1 MDLNERKMQI
11 LKSIIDE
18 YIDKGEPVG
27 SKHLVEYGNI
37 SLSPATIRNEMS
49 ELEEMGYLD
58 KPHTS
63 AGRIPSN
70 AAYRIY
76 VEQLMENY
84 RLNVEELSLLNE
96 LSRFKMEKMDKLVSR
111 VGRVISEITNCA
123 SVAMM
128 TSKERLSVKRFD
140 TVLIDE
146 NSFLLVMILP
156 DGNVKSEHI
165 KTPLPINAKA
175 LECIKSALNELLC
188 EVSLSEVALPT
199 MLELEKRFGIYSPL
213 VNVVVRAAYE
223 TVCGEKTQDV
233 KIDGITNLLSYP
245 EFKDIGKVKNLLSLV
260 EEKHDSIKNIF
271 SAGTDT
277 EENDKQFKVYIGEEN
292 NIEELSDA
300 SVVYCSMPVGNGQSA
315 VIGIIGPK
323 RMDYRK
329 VIGALKTLSETLSDN
344 TPLLTSDNTKE

>member
-1 MDLNERKMQI
+1 MDLNERKMRI

-128 TSKERLSVKRFD
+128 TSPKKHRVSRYDV
-140 TVLIDE
+140 VLIDE
-146 NSFLLVMILP
+146 RSFLLVMVLP
-156 DGNVKSEHI
+156 DGSVKSEHI
-165 KTPLPINAKA
+165 RTELSIDAKA
-175 LECIKSALNELLC
+175 VDCIKSALNELLC

-199 MLELEKRFGIYSPL
+199 VLELEKRFGVYSSL
-213 VNVVVRAAYE
+213 VNVVVRTAFEA
-223 TVCGEKTQDV
+223 VCSEKTDEV

-245 EFKDIGKVKNLLSLV
+245 EFKDVGKVKNLLSLV
-260 EEKHDSIKNIF
+260 EEKHDSIKSIF
-271 SAGTDT
+271 SNDS
-277 EENDKQFKVYIGEEN
+277 EIKSDDKQFKVYIGDEN

-329 VIGALKTLSETLSDN
+329 VIGALKSLSETLGNN
-344 TPLLTSDNTKE
+344 TPLLMSDNQ